1 MSSPSKGE
9 SCGISMLNLLKTLSQ
24 SIAPSM
30 ADMWELEIPQLVKT
44 HRVYLEP
51 EAVGE
56 QADSVSEKLPQDASG
71 FPLEPASEQ
80 RAEQPDREL
89 QQPLPGEGLCF
100 YYAATCCTVRPPLFC
115 FLLSSRPEANAQKST
130 GKTLINKIYSAHLAS
145 CRTR

>member
-71 FPLEPASEQ
+71 FPLESASEQ

-89 QQPLPGEGLCF
+89 RQPLPGEGHLSPLGDEQW
-100 YYAATCCTVRPPLFC
+100 PPV
-115 FLLSSRPEANAQKST
+115 
-130 GKTLINKIYSAHLAS
+130 Y
-145 CRTR
+145 